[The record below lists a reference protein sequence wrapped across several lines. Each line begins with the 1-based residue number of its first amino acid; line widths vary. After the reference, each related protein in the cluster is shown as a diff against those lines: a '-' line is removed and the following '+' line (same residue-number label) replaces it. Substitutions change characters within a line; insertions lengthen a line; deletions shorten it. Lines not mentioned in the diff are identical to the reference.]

1 MSDSTQLI
9 NGKEDRKSNDS
20 TGRSQSTGSM
30 MQPLSFNRVHEDAA
44 HPLSSLRSCSEFG
57 LNGLNTARQQRGIHR
72 EQKSF
77 WSRLLDWGETE
88 VEDENNFPLSQT
100 RTLSGSSRTSSLYSQ
115 SKSSH
120 KKRRKKT
127 SVSDEINSAL
137 DFVFGFHSNKSIP
150 REIEL
155 KDLKDPSIV
164 AQLAIHRE
172 PTIYPDLPMRRVI
185 SLRTFQRM
193 TLINSDGIPPRNIEP
208 IHNYQ
213 RNTTEFNNLCIND
226 WMNYLTYILRPYTTF
241 LRNYCLEGD
250 NELYYILQNQP
261 FSSGIYL
268 RGMLAAGLNNTL
280 FHTYTLSTLPI
291 INSSTL
297 STSYLLYYRISLTLL
312 IFHVI
317 LNLIGTP
324 IRGFLHYR
332 CWETTRS
339 ISAEVATQSLQ
350 SLIQSDIWMINR
362 MIVWS
367 LDLLCLI
374 TLLFGQIFLWSDN
387 GSNNE
392 LSTLII
398 DICATDILSFLI
410 RVIVALVYF
419 LSFIEDS
426 DRFILRKKGGLSNF
440 DLDRMPTFVYTTKD
454 DVENDECSIC
464 LTNFEMGEMLISLP
478 CHQRHSFHAG
488 CIRQWLSR
496 QNVCPLCHKSC

>member
-1 MSDSTQLI
+1 MSELIQTI
-9 NGKEDRKSNDS
+9 NGKEDRRSNDS
-20 TGRSQSTGSM
+20 SGRSQSTGSM

-57 LNGLNTARQQRGIHR
+57 LNGLNTARQQRGIHT

-77 WSRLLDWGETE
+77 WSRLLNWNETE
-88 VEDENNFPLSQT
+88 VEDDIFPLNQQA
-100 RTLSGSSRTSSLYSQ
+100 RTLSGSSRTSSIYSHTRLHRKQ
-115 SKSSH
+115 
-120 KKRRKKT
+120 RKKT

-164 AQLAIHRE
+164 AQLALHRE
-172 PTIYPDLPMRRVI
+172 PTIYPDLPMRRVV

-193 TLINSDGIPPRNIEP
+193 TLTNNDGIPPRNIEP
-208 IHNYQ
+208 INNNQRHNP
-213 RNTTEFNNLCIND
+213 EFNNLCIND
-226 WMNYLTYILRPYTTF
+226 WMNYITFILRPYITF

-250 NELYYILQNQP
+250 NELYYILQSQP

-268 RGMLAAGLNNTL
+268 RGMLASGLNNTL
-280 FHTYTLSTLPI
+280 FHTYTLLTLPS
-291 INSSTL
+291 INY
-297 STSYLLYYRISLTLL
+297 STSTTSILFYYRISLTLL

-339 ISAEVATQSLQ
+339 VSAEAATQSLQ
-350 SLIQSDIWMINR
+350 SLIESEIWMINR

-367 LDLLCLI
+367 LDILSLI
-374 TLLFGQIFLWSDN
+374 TLLFGQIFLWCDT
-387 GSNNE
+387 GSSYE

-426 DRFILRKKGGLSNF
+426 DRFVLRKKGGLSNF

-464 LTNFEMGEMLISLP
+464 LTTFEMGEMLISLP

>member
-1 MSDSTQLI
+1 MSELIQTI
-9 NGKEDRKSNDS
+9 NGKEDRRSNDS
-20 TGRSQSTGSM
+20 SGRSQSTGSM

-57 LNGLNTARQQRGIHR
+57 LNGLNTARQQRGIHT

-77 WSRLLDWGETE
+77 WSRLLNWNETE
-88 VEDENNFPLSQT
+88 VEDDIFPLNQQA
-100 RTLSGSSRTSSLYSQ
+100 RTLSGSSRTSSIYSHTRLHRKQ
-115 SKSSH
+115 
-120 KKRRKKT
+120 RKKT

-164 AQLAIHRE
+164 AQLALHRE
-172 PTIYPDLPMRRVI
+172 PTIYPDLPMRRVV

-193 TLINSDGIPPRNIEP
+193 TLTNNDGIPPRNIEP
-208 IHNYQ
+208 INNNQRHN
-213 RNTTEFNNLCIND
+213 TEFNNLCIND
-226 WMNYLTYILRPYTTF
+226 WMNYITFILRPYITF

-250 NELYYILQNQP
+250 NELYYILQSQP

-268 RGMLAAGLNNTL
+268 RGMLASGLNNTL
-280 FHTYTLSTLPI
+280 FHTYTLLTLPS
-291 INSSTL
+291 INY
-297 STSYLLYYRISLTLL
+297 STSTTSILFYYRISLTLL

-339 ISAEVATQSLQ
+339 VSAEAATQSLQ
-350 SLIQSDIWMINR
+350 SLIESEIWMINR

-367 LDLLCLI
+367 LDILSLI
-374 TLLFGQIFLWSDN
+374 TLLFGQIFLWCDT
-387 GSNNE
+387 GSSYE

-426 DRFILRKKGGLSNF
+426 DRFVLRKKGGLSNF

-464 LTNFEMGEMLISLP
+464 LTTFEMGEMLISLP